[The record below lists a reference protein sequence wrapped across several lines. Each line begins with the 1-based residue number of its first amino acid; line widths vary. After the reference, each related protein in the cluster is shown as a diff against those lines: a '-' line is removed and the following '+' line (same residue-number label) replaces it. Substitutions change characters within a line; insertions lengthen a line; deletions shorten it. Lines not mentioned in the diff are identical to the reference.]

1 MNQETTSAWWEAIIL
16 PEGAA
21 EPSPALCHSSLPGVW
36 MFLIWM
42 HLGSPVPGQSNRPQP
57 SQADFSCSVENH
69 FVLFSGV
76 WWIELPAR
84 RKRETRTAALVSS
97 DVATGWFYP
106 RCVGW
111 AGWGEQPR
119 GGRVWWVISW
129 ICSADWIYFGLG
141 RARVWTVCC
150 KEQCYWGWRSLAGSL
165 PSVPGPVATEFLL
178 VISTRMGQFSTS
190 LL

>member
-1 MNQETTSAWWEAIIL
+1 MCSSPLCGWALRAQRIASDWAPNFAQLWYGYGAMNQETTSAWWEAIIL

-111 AGWGEQPR
+111 AGWGEQ
-119 GGRVWWVISW
+119 GVVSDLLDMFSW
-129 ICSADWIYFGLG
+129 LDLFWTRQGKGLD
-141 RARVWTVCC
+141 
-150 KEQCYWGWRSLAGSL
+150 
-165 PSVPGPVATEFLL
+165 SVL
-178 VISTRMGQFSTS
+178 
-190 LL
+190 